1 MGQPCTDS
9 QLHSQQSSNN
19 SSTPRYYVY
28 AGATFPFN
36 GDESPIDRNNYV
48 SFPGKTGSCH
58 LKIGDS
64 GYAPSPSL
72 SLPSPSSSGFT
83 YPQGRGCVGGEHHSS
98 LQSSLIL
105 DELLDSYPSNVDS
118 SELVSASI
126 KRTTSSASL
135 GEYQGII
142 YSNMK

>member
-9 QLHSQQSSNN
+9 ELHSQRTSNN

-36 GDESPIDRNNYV
+36 GDDSPIDRNNYV
-48 SFPGKTGSCH
+48 SFPGKTGSCP

-64 GYAPSPSL
+64 GYAPSPSQ
-72 SLPSPSSSGFT
+72 SLPSPLSSRFT
-83 YPQGRGCVGGEHHSS
+83 CPQDRGWVGGGHHSS
-98 LQSSLIL
+98 LRSLLTL
-105 DELLDSYPSNVDS
+105 DELLNSYSNNVDI
-118 SELVSASI
+118 SEIVGASI
-126 KRTTSSASL
+126 KRTISSTSL

-142 YSNMK
+142 IQT